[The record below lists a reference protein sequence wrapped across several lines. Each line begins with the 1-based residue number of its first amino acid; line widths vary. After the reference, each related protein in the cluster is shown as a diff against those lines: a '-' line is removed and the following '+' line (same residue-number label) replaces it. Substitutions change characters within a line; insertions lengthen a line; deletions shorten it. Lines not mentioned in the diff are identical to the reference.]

1 MQPRRLV
8 ALTGLLLALSVVSV
22 RAQVLEP
29 PPRPY
34 RGLFGGGPPPDPTRS
49 RQELNLT
56 GSLLGGYEDSLV
68 PPYGGSPVIA
78 YPAGSTVF
86 WDAGLHYRI
95 GEQVRSFEA
104 KGRGY
109 MNGYSLDGV
118 GPYYGGEQSIRA
130 RTKFGRR
137 IELEVTEDFRFDPYV
152 TLGLFNTIQGFDIA
166 GTPDAHSTTAVTTS
180 RSKIFNGSGVVS
192 YNWNRR
198 TKTDFGVSYTKQDV
212 DGFALDHDAISP
224 WVAYEHAMNRTLSVV
239 AAYRGSHSQFTTVSG
254 FKTPMQDHRV
264 DGGLKYQRKLS
275 RTRSL
280 TWTAGGGP
288 QHVIFGE
295 TGIERGRYADYW
307 APAGYGSI
315 RWDFARSW
323 NAAGDFRRTVTVLE
337 GITPYPFMTN
347 SALGTV
353 GGFLSRWFE
362 LVLTAGYSNGQ
373 TGQAVAGTFVGSY
386 DGVALSTQG
395 RFRLSRLWSA
405 VASYHHYRYYS
416 DPLASL
422 TLGVPSNLQR
432 NAIRVG
438 VAWSLPLIGQYLAQ
452 PPDVPIAGRD

>member
-8 ALTGLLLALSVVSV
+8 ALAGLLLTLSVVSV

-86 WDAGLHYRI
+86 WDAGLNYRI
-95 GEQVRSFEA
+95 GEQVHSFEA

-130 RTKFGRR
+130 RTKLGRR
-137 IELEVTEDFRFDPYV
+137 IELEVTEDFRFDPYL

-180 RSKIFNGSGVVS
+180 RSKIFNGSGVAS

-198 TKTDFGVSYTKQDV
+198 TKTDFGVSYNKLDA
-212 DGFALDHDAISP
+212 DGLALDRDAISP
-224 WVAYEHAMNRTLSVV
+224 WVAYEHALNRTLSVV
-239 AAYRGSHSQFTTVSG
+239 AAYRGSDSHFTTVSG

-264 DGGLKYQRKLS
+264 DGGLKYR
-275 RTRSL
+275 
-280 TWTAGGGP
+280 GG
-288 QHVIFGE
+288 
-295 TGIERGRYADYW
+295 R
-307 APAGYGSI
+307 PAGALNMSSSGRLALSAVDTPTSGLSPGTA
-315 RWDFARSW
+315 RFAGISPGPG
-323 NAAGDFRRTVTVLE
+323 ALLATFAGPSRFSRASRRTPSRR
-337 GITPYPFMTN
+337 TPPW
-347 SALGTV
+347 G
-353 GGFLSRWFE
+353 RW
-362 LVLTAGYSNGQ
+362 ADS
-373 TGQAVAGTFVGSY
+373 
-386 DGVALSTQG
+386 
-395 RFRLSRLWSA
+395 
-405 VASYHHYRYYS
+405 
-416 DPLASL
+416 
-422 TLGVPSNLQR
+422 
-432 NAIRVG
+432 
-438 VAWSLPLIGQYLAQ
+438 
-452 PPDVPIAGRD
+452 